1 MMRFL
6 LVLFA
11 LLQVC
16 LEWNFGL
23 LISVFFWYSGSTIF
37 FSTPFPCATLLER
50 HHILTLWFPV
60 GAVGMH
66 FLRGWVGTSDLK
78 KPSSLTGH
86 H

>member
-6 LVLFA
+6 LVLSA
-11 LLQVC
+11 LLQVR

-50 HHILTLWFPV
+50 HHILTLV
-60 GAVGMH
+60 
-66 FLRGWVGTSDLK
+66 
-78 KPSSLTGH
+78 PSGGSWDALFERLGGYL
-86 H
+86 